1 MITAELYCEFLNWV
15 GKNRGLKGRDARETG
30 TIGTE
35 QFSNESTGHV
45 SSLFGTHFQSY
56 LTLELAQLVPRWSA
70 LLVALELDIAALPT
84 FPIRIGNVQGL
95 FQWPALFLS

>member
-1 MITAELYCEFLNWV
+1 MTAELYCEFLNWV
-15 GKNRGLKGRDARETG
+15 GKNCGLKGRDARETG

-56 LTLELAQLVPRWSA
+56 LTLEPVQPVQRWRD
-70 LLVALELDIAALPT
+70 LLVALELDIAALSA
-84 FPIRIGNVQGL
+84 FPIRIGNVQRL